1 MLAVGSMVDAA
12 SRAADIL
19 GQETPSLRAALANM
33 RFVKPLDED
42 LLCRWAEEKKLLVTL
57 EENVL
62 AGGFGAAVLEVLADK
77 GLSVPVLRIG
87 IGDCFVEQGTRKEL
101 LELCGMTPERIAR
114 RVKEKYSLCTR

>member
-1 MLAVGSMVDAA
+1 MH
-12 SRAADIL
+12 
-19 GQETPSLRAALANM
+19 SLRRAGCHQAANSL
-33 RFVKPLDED
+33 
-42 LLCRWAEEKKLLVTL
+42 T
-57 EENVL
+57 
-62 AGGFGAAVLEVLADK
+62 GFLGAAVLEFLADK